1 VIHAVRLV
9 EGLRQQDSDM
19 DNDVRALLRQL
30 EA

>member
-1 VIHAVRLV
+1 VRLV
-9 EGLRQQDSDM
+9 EGLRQQDSEM

>member
-9 EGLRQQDSDM
+9 EELRGKDSEM